1 MYNQNSTH
9 IFMAL
14 AYQKERNLALK
25 ATIAAAQLCEQV
37 RQAQTSQA
45 FVKPDHS
52 PVTIADYGAQALI
65 CHALQE
71 MFPEDAIV
79 GEEDADILASPEM
92 ETCLAQV
99 TASLQS
105 WVEGVKPS
113 QLLDWIRRGK
123 GESSDRF
130 WTLDPIDGTKGYV
143 RGDQYAIAL
152 ALIEK
157 GLVQVAVMVCP
168 ALPVQFQNNDRES
181 SHPEAKREP
190 HQPINPGVAF
200 VAVRGQGAEAL
211 SLADGTRSSLRVN
224 AISTPQ
230 GFQLIESVERDHGTP
245 QWQYQVI
252 RSLGW
257 DVPPMQMDSLAKYG
271 AIARGEAD
279 LYLRLPT
286 GASAER
292 RENIWDHAAGV
303 LVLEEAG
310 GRVTDLWGKPLN
322 FGCGSK
328 LLENQGIVASNGQ
341 VHEAVLQAIQDSA
354 IDYQQNILS

>member
-1 MYNQNSTH
+1 
-9 IFMAL
+9 MAL
-14 AYQKERNLALK
+14 AYQNERNLALK

-45 FVKPDHS
+45 FIKPDHS

-65 CHALQE
+65 CHALQA

-123 GESSDRF
+123 GQSSDRF

-168 ALPVQFQNNDRES
+168 ALPVQFQNNDRKS
-181 SHPEAKREP
+181 PPDTIDR
-190 HQPINPGVAF
+190 GVVF

-211 SLADGTRSSLRVN
+211 SLTDGTRSPLQVN
-224 AISTPQ
+224 TISTPQ

-245 QWQYQVI
+245 QWQHQVI
-252 RSLGW
+252 RTLGW
-257 DVPPMQMDSLAKYG
+257 EAPPIQMDSLAKYG
-271 AIARGEAD
+271 SIARGEAD

-310 GRVTDLWGKPLN
+310 GRVTDRWGKPLN

-328 LLENQGIVASNGQ
+328 LLDNQGIVASNGQ

-354 IDYQQNILS
+354 IDYQNPLS

>member
-1 MYNQNSTH
+1 
-9 IFMAL
+9 MAL
-14 AYQKERNLALK
+14 AYQNERNLALK

-45 FVKPDHS
+45 FIKPDHS

-123 GESSDRF
+123 GQSSDRF

-168 ALPVQFQNNDRES
+168 ALPVQFQNNDRKS
-181 SHPEAKREP
+181 PPDTIDR
-190 HQPINPGVAF
+190 GVAF

-211 SLADGTRSSLRVN
+211 SLVDGTRSPLQVN
-224 AISTPQ
+224 TISTPQ

-257 DVPPMQMDSLAKYG
+257 EAPPMQMDSLAKYG
-271 AIARGEAD
+271 SIARGEAD

-322 FGCGSK
+322 FDCGSK
-328 LLENQGIVASNGQ
+328 LLDNQGIVASNGQ

-354 IDYQQNILS
+354 IDYQNL